1 MEEEMEK
8 SELDALEEMLKN
20 EVFNAEQE
28 NLEEIVLN
36 TREQGQMLEN
46 LIRDKIEPLIENQI
60 KVKDEMIS
68 KLYDELKFYKEGE
81 AVRFENQLIK
91 AIIKVRRN
99 MLNYM
104 KSNKWSNSD
113 VDMLKDEY
121 EGVLMD
127 IDSLLELQNVDPY
140 TSNPGDDFDKSIHE
154 AKIEITD
161 NIELDKKIKESIK
174 EGYKKDGKVL
184 VTERVLVYKVK
195 N

>member
-36 TREQGQMLEN
+36 TREQVQMLEN

>member
-1 MEEEMEK
+1 MEK
-8 SELDALEEMLKN
+8 SELDAQEEMLKN

-46 LIRDKIEPLIENQI
+46 LIRSKIEPLIENQI

-161 NIELDKKIKESIK
+161 KIELDKKIKESIK

>member
-1 MEEEMEK
+1 M
-8 SELDALEEMLKN
+8 
-20 EVFNAEQE
+20 
-28 NLEEIVLN
+28 
-36 TREQGQMLEN
+36 EN
-46 LIRDKIEPLIENQI
+46 LIRSKIEPLIENQI

>member
-1 MEEEMEK
+1 MEEEMEN
-8 SELDALEEMLKN
+8 SELDAQEEMLKN

-46 LIRDKIEPLIENQI
+46 LIRSKIEPLIENQI

>member
-1 MEEEMEK
+1 MEEKMEK
-8 SELDALEEMLKN
+8 SELDAQEEMLKN

-46 LIRDKIEPLIENQI
+46 LIRSKIEPLIENQI

>member
-1 MEEEMEK
+1 
-8 SELDALEEMLKN
+8 
-20 EVFNAEQE
+20 
-28 NLEEIVLN
+28 
-36 TREQGQMLEN
+36 
-46 LIRDKIEPLIENQI
+46 
-60 KVKDEMIS
+60 
-68 KLYDELKFYKEGE
+68 
-81 AVRFENQLIK
+81 
-91 AIIKVRRN
+91 

>member
-1 MEEEMEK
+1 MEK

-46 LIRDKIEPLIENQI
+46 LIRSKIEPLIENQI

>member
-1 MEEEMEK
+1 MEK
-8 SELDALEEMLKN
+8 SELDALEEMLKD

-46 LIRDKIEPLIENQI
+46 LIRSKIEPLIENQI

-161 NIELDKKIKESIK
+161 DIELDKKIKESIK

>member
-1 MEEEMEK
+1 MEK
-8 SELDALEEMLKN
+8 SELDAQEEMLKN

-46 LIRDKIEPLIENQI
+46 LIRSKIEPLIENQI

>member
-1 MEEEMEK
+1 MEK
-8 SELDALEEMLKN
+8 SELDALEEMLKD

>member
-8 SELDALEEMLKN
+8 SELDAQEEMLKN

-46 LIRDKIEPLIENQI
+46 LIRSKIEPLIENQI

-184 VTERVLVYKVK
+184 VTERVLVYKFK

>member
-1 MEEEMEK
+1 MEK
-8 SELDALEEMLKN
+8 SELDAQEEMLKN

-46 LIRDKIEPLIENQI
+46 LIRSKIEPLIENQI

-161 NIELDKKIKESIK
+161 DIELDKKIKESIK

>member
-1 MEEEMEK
+1 MEK
-8 SELDALEEMLKN
+8 SELDALEERLKD

-46 LIRDKIEPLIENQI
+46 LIRSKIEPLIENQI

>member
-46 LIRDKIEPLIENQI
+46 LIRSKIEPLIENQI

-161 NIELDKKIKESIK
+161 DIELDKKIKESIK

>member
-1 MEEEMEK
+1 MEK
-8 SELDALEEMLKN
+8 SELDAQEEMLKN

-28 NLEEIVLN
+28 NLEEIVFN

-46 LIRDKIEPLIENQI
+46 LIRSKIEPLIENQI

>member
-8 SELDALEEMLKN
+8 SELDALEEMLKD

-46 LIRDKIEPLIENQI
+46 LIRSKIEPLIENQI

-161 NIELDKKIKESIK
+161 DIELDKKIKESIK

>member
-46 LIRDKIEPLIENQI
+46 LIRSKIEPLIENQI

>member
-8 SELDALEEMLKN
+8 SELDALEEMLKD

-46 LIRDKIEPLIENQI
+46 LIRSKIEPLIENQI

>member
-1 MEEEMEK
+1 MEK
-8 SELDALEEMLKN
+8 SELDAQEEMLKN

-46 LIRDKIEPLIENQI
+46 LIRSKIEPLIENQI

-161 NIELDKKIKESIK
+161 NIKLDKKIKESIK

>member
-1 MEEEMEK
+1 MEK
-8 SELDALEEMLKN
+8 SELDAQEEMLKN

-28 NLEEIVLN
+28 NLEEIVFN

-46 LIRDKIEPLIENQI
+46 LIRSKIEPLIENQI

-161 NIELDKKIKESIK
+161 NNELDKKIKESIK

>member
-8 SELDALEEMLKN
+8 SELDAQEEMLKN

-46 LIRDKIEPLIENQI
+46 LIRSKIEPLIENQI

>member
-1 MEEEMEK
+1 MEK

-46 LIRDKIEPLIENQI
+46 LIRSKIEPLIENQI

-161 NIELDKKIKESIK
+161 DIELDKKIKESIK

>member
-1 MEEEMEK
+1 MEK

>member
-8 SELDALEEMLKN
+8 SELDALEEMLKD

-174 EGYKKDGKVL
+174 EGYKKDGKVF

>member
-8 SELDALEEMLKN
+8 SELDALEEMLKD

-127 IDSLLELQNVDPY
+127 IDSLLELQNVDQY

>member
-8 SELDALEEMLKN
+8 SELDAQEEMLKN

-46 LIRDKIEPLIENQI
+46 LIRSKIEPLIENQI

-161 NIELDKKIKESIK
+161 DIELDKKIKESIK

>member
-8 SELDALEEMLKN
+8 SELDAQEEMLKN

-46 LIRDKIEPLIENQI
+46 LIRSKIEPLIENQI

-161 NIELDKKIKESIK
+161 DIELDKKIKESIK
-174 EGYKKDGKVL
+174 EGYKKDGKDI